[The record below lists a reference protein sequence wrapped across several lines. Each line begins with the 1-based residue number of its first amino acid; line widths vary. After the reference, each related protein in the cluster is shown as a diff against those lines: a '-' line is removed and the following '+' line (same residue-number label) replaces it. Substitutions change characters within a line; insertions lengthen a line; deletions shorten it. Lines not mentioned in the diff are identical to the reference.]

1 MGMTRG
7 RALSYLDGQF
17 NTGPAPLQGEAG
29 VSTIDDEPNYGA
41 VIDDALLT
49 LGIAYDDL
57 ATADVAA
64 DKVGDYRV
72 LLRYY
77 ALTKFVD
84 AFGTR
89 LTYNVSTGGVS
100 ELVGA
105 LFQQAKSLQ
114 AEAKAQAG
122 ARGYS
127 VGDEQGAVYRTIML
141 DIYEP
146 DTSGTGDV

>member
-7 RALSYLDGQF
+7 RALTYLDGQF
-17 NTGPAPLQGEAG
+17 NTGPAPLQAEAG

-41 VIDDALLT
+41 VIDDALLI
-49 LGIAYDDL
+49 LGVPYDDL
-57 ATADVAA
+57 ATAEVAA

-84 AFGTR
+84 ALGTR
-89 LTYNVSTGGVS
+89 LTYNVSGTGVT
-100 ELVGA
+100 ELAGA
-105 LFQQAKSLQ
+105 LFNQAKSLQ
-114 AEAKAQAG
+114 AEAKAQAA
-122 ARGYS
+122 ARGYDVS
-127 VGDEQGAVYRTIML
+127 NEQGAVMRTLMI

-146 DTSGTGDV
+146 DTSGDGDV